1 MMKKF
6 LTLLLIVLVFS
17 GCAKSKENTQNTSDL
32 NGFGRVYGAVL
43 AIDLNCNEPYVEIQ
57 WTNTFNETVVL
68 KDDGIIKKQ
77 VAGTWKEFGDVKKI
91 VSPVE
96 NVMIEANTT
105 LKPIRYNVKNYEKN
119 DGGRVLIEFESVDNF
134 EIKATAETI
143 ITEKEILITPQPIS
157 TPDPT
162 PYPKY
167 VGTDAKPAIPQTFDM
182 YTNISTPVNAEI
194 IALNYINVIGKT
206 RTFGVPRVWTVR
218 VKNFGVAMKIKSAY
232 LYRQLPD
239 GSKEV
244 ATNIVNDKEN
254 LIILENSAGDLEIP
268 DFCRIPVAGE
278 YRIRIEYVKV
288 LIPSQTGV
296 IEISMTLPEKYAGEN
311 FPRDLIC

>member
-1 MMKKF
+1 MRRYISII
-6 LTLLLIVLVFS
+6 LLLALFFS
-17 GCAKSKENTQNTSDL
+17 GCEKSKEEPQNTPEL
-32 NGFGRVYGAVL
+32 NGFGRVYGAIL
-43 AIDLNCNEPYVEIQ
+43 AIDLNCKEPYVEIQ
-57 WTNTFNETVVL
+57 WTNTFNETVVI
-68 KDDGIIKKQ
+68 KEDGIIKKQ
-77 VAGTWKEFGDVKKI
+77 AEGTWKEFGVVKKI
-91 VSPVE
+91 VSPID
-96 NVMIEANTT
+96 NVTIEANTT
-105 LKPIRYNVKNYEKN
+105 LKPIRYNVENYEKN
-119 DGGRVLIEFESVDNF
+119 NGGRILIEFESVDKF
-134 EIKATAETI
+134 DIKATAETI
-143 ITEKEILITPQPIS
+143 ITEKEFLITPQPIS
-157 TPDPT
+157 TPEPT

-167 VGTDAKPAIPQTFDM
+167 VGTDAKPALPQTFDM
-182 YTNISTPVNAEI
+182 YTDISVPVNAEL
-194 IALNYINVIGKT
+194 IALNYINVVGKT

-268 DFCRIPVAGE
+268 DFCRIPIAGE